1 MTNIFIRLFLNEGLT
16 LPLMGKIKDVCFESD
31 TILEY
36 EWEQRKSSVLD

>member
-1 MTNIFIRLFLNEGLT
+1 MTNIFIWLFLNEGLI
-16 LPLMGKIKDVCFESD
+16 LPLTDKIKDVCFESD